1 MHTEMTARGDG
12 QLAPAAGSAVPGAL
26 EATPRRDQAVSP
38 AAISSGCTLRGGNTT
53 VRLPVPVAITYGCH
67 WPRVA
72 WHRAAGGIPH
82 DRECWGEAPGPEAG
96 RAWGGGSAVATINR
110 MGMGQGV
117 YLYKYIYKCIHIYT
131 HIRIHAYTHIC
142 LCSSVRARVPSWH
155 QPREGQAPPAAVSP
169 AAAGGR
175 GGAGPALPAAAQP
188 VPPPLPAP
196 PALPHSPRG
205 GRPRP
210 RPGLTLTAPLLLRH
224 GGSPAL
230 SPWRR
235 EPGRARPGPLLP
247 PRLSATGRGEAGP
260 NWGTQPPSLRPGGLV
275 ACGLGGLLTY
285 GARERRGK
293 GFGGGLGSA
302 GLQYCTAQGP
312 PPKMSVKPKMW
323 VPGQRPCPGL
333 LPRPRGPRSTP
344 RWGVGCCSHRC

>member
-53 VRLPVPVAITYGCH
+53 VRLPAPVAITYGCH

-96 RAWGGGSAVATINR
+96 QAWGGGSAVATINR

-117 YLYKYIYKCIHIYT
+117 YLYKYIYKCIHICT
-131 HIRIHAYTHIC
+131 HIRIHAHTHTHTHIC

-155 QPREGQAPPAAVSP
+155 QPREGQAPSAAVSP

-175 GGAGPALPAAAQP
+175 GGAGPVLLAAVQP
-188 VPPPLPAP
+188 VPPPPPPRQPSCTARGAVGP
-196 PALPHSPRG
+196 GPGPALPSLLPSFSAMAAAPRCRHG
-205 GRPRP
+205 DA
-210 RPGLTLTAPLLLRH
+210 GLT
-224 GGSPAL
+224 G
-230 SPWRR
+230 
-235 EPGRARPGPLLP
+235 PGRAFSSR
-247 PRLSATGRGEAGP
+247 RGEAGP
-260 NWGTQPPSLRPGGLV
+260 SWGTQPPSLRPGGLV

-293 GFGGGLGSA
+293 WFGGGLGSA

-312 PPKMSVKPKMW
+312 PQKCLSSPKCGSQV
-323 VPGQRPCPGL
+323 
-333 LPRPRGPRSTP
+333 RGPAPACSP
-344 RWGVGCCSHRC
+344 GPGAPAAPHAGV